1 MRNTI
6 YYIVGGSLASISIP
20 AFAQDAPMQDASP
33 EVVAESSAALS
44 AEQQASYDGWPAEQQ
59 AQFDTW
65 PGEVQTYYWTLT
77 PERQSLFW
85 RISDANKVTLAG
97 LSAEQQAQA
106 WTQIEGQ
113 AAAQA
118 ATAGT
123 ETDGM

>member
-20 AFAQDAPMQDASP
+20 ALAQDAPMQDAAP
-33 EVVAESSAALS
+33 EVVAESIAALS

>member
-20 AFAQDAPMQDASP
+20 ALAQDAPMQDAAP

-59 AQFDTW
+59 AQYDTW

-97 LSAEQQAQA
+97 LSAEQQTQA
-106 WTQIEGQ
+106 
-113 AAAQA
+113 
-118 ATAGT
+118 
-123 ETDGM
+123 

>member
-20 AFAQDAPMQDASP
+20 ALAQDAPMQDASP

-44 AEQQASYDGWPAEQQ
+44 AEQQASYDGWPVEQQ

-97 LSAEQQAQA
+97 LSAEQQAQV

-118 ATAGT
+118 ATVGT

>member
-1 MRNTI
+1 MCNTI

-20 AFAQDAPMQDASP
+20 ALAQDAPMQDAAL
-33 EVVAESSAALS
+33 VVAESSAALS

-65 PGEVQTYYWTLT
+65 PGEVQTYFLTLT

-106 WTQIEGQ
+106 
-113 AAAQA
+113 
-118 ATAGT
+118 
-123 ETDGM
+123 

>member
-20 AFAQDAPMQDASP
+20 ALAQDAPMQDASP
-33 EVVAESSAALS
+33 EVVAESSA
-44 AEQQASYDGWPAEQQ
+44 
-59 AQFDTW
+59 
-65 PGEVQTYYWTLT
+65 T

-97 LSAEQQAQA
+97 LSAEQQAQV

-123 ETDGM
+123 ETD

>member
-20 AFAQDAPMQDASP
+20 ALAQDAPMQDAAP

-97 LSAEQQAQA
+97 LSAEQQTQA
-106 WTQIEGQ
+106 WAQIEGQ

>member
-1 MRNTI
+1 MWRRVAI
-6 YYIVGGSLASISIP
+6 
-20 AFAQDAPMQDASP
+20 AFAITTLLALPATADPDDDP
-33 EVVAESSAALS
+33 IVVDLAERV
-44 AEQQASYDGWPAEQQ
+44 PARWLTDRT
-59 AQFDTW
+59 AD
-65 PGEVQTYYWTLT
+65 WTLT

-118 ATAGT
+118 ETAGT